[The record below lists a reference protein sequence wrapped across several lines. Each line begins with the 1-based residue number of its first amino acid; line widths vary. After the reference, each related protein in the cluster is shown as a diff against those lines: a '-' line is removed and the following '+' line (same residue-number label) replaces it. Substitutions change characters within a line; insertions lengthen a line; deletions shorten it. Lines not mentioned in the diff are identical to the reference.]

1 MCENVNSKFKV
12 TTIGYKRGTTVNKK
26 KTEEAIAGSR
36 GVTAGPMR
44 YTMAELLANAE
55 ASGVYPLPPEE
66 REWVDAPPVGRE
78 WPNDE
83 K

>member
-1 MCENVNSKFKV
+1 MD
-12 TTIGYKRGTTVNKK
+12 KK
-26 KTEEAIAGSR
+26 ETKNAIADSR
-36 GVTAGPMR
+36 GVKAGPVR

-55 ASGVYPLPPEE
+55 TSRVYPLPPEE

>member
-26 KTEEAIAGSR
+26 KNEEAIAGSR
-36 GVTAGPMR
+36 VVTAGPVR
-44 YTMAELLANAE
+44 YTMAELLADAE
-55 ASGVYPLPPEE
+55 ASKAYPLPPEE
-66 REWVDAPPVGRE
+66 REWIDTPLVGRE